1 MNKLVIFTL
10 GFIAG
15 SGVGFAVGCYI
26 TKKQRANVEY
36 MEPIYIEKEVS
47 NKVEEPKPEN
57 PQKEIPNFTPAKIA
71 TKPGEVGI
79 NYTKM
84 CKDLQYKME
93 TTGPSEDDSYD
104 DDDDGSE
111 DDMDMS
117 EYEETFEERLE
128 RENNET
134 IAHAEEYRKAHKG
147 KIELM
152 TSDEWDTDFPETDYE
167 REDLYY
173 FTSSDVITDGDG
185 HILNETEFVGPK
197 VRQVGWMQSSD
208 AYIYVRNH
216 PKEKEYR
223 VCKETCA
230 VEDWF

>member
-1 MNKLVIFTL
+1 MNKLLIATL
-10 GFIAG
+10 GFVAG
-15 SGVGFAVGCYI
+15 SSVGFVAGYYI
-26 TKKQRANVEY
+26 CKKQHDANVEY
-36 MEPIYIEKEVS
+36 IEPVFIEKEDEP
-47 NKVEEPKPEN
+47 KVEEPKPEN
-57 PQKEIPNFTPAKIA
+57 PQKEILNFTPAKIA
-71 TKPGEVGI
+71 TKPGETGI

-84 CKDLQYKME
+84 CKDLQYKMD
-93 TTGPSEDDSYD
+93 TVGPSEDDD
-104 DDDDGSE
+104 E
-111 DDMDMS
+111 DAPEEELDIS

-128 RENNET
+128 REHNEV

-173 FTSSDVITDGDG
+173 FVDSDLLTDGDG
-185 HILNETEFVGPK
+185 HSLNEVEYIGPK

-208 AYIYVRNH
+208 EYIYVRNH

-223 VCKETCA
+223 ICKESCA